1 MKKKHES
8 RDGFRR
14 LLDAWEPPDDAGDPI
29 GCVATSFT
37 FSPAFFEEECLGR
50 FLGLQTDAKEDG
62 PAYLIE
68 REEKLSQLI
77 CASALVDQHYA
88 KGIRS
93 LRWDLLPARIQPGI
107 MHAKVSLL
115 LWTNRARLI
124 VASANLTEDGYRRNH
139 EVFASLDY
147 FEGADAPLPV
157 LDEMIEFLRETGQLA
172 NSTAEGESQPIAR
185 WNGLLD
191 RVREVSRGWGTAAWS
206 RTSEQPNMFAVL
218 TGPGRESAFDTLRS
232 RRLGTG
238 VIDLA
243 CVVSPFFDPPEA
255 ENRPAKELWTV
266 VRQKGL
272 TTVEFH
278 LTAEDVP
285 NENAILVHGPETL
298 RSAQPTNRGNITTTF
313 KRLTLEDTRPL
324 HAKCIWLQ
332 AADSIVHMIGS
343 SNFTSRGLG
352 IGATKNI
359 EANLCFETNLSRQA
373 QATKLL
379 GDAWLPTTEFPKGVA
394 LRFLP
399 LANEEEAEVI
409 EEPNLPAAF
418 GEIVFSRDSAQ
429 LVWLKFTFGSNLPE
443 EWFLCVEDEKEPF
456 IRQADW
462 TKAGSPATWNVAWN
476 RDRPPSGFSV
486 SWQGSEGCAW
496 WPVNVDSSAAL
507 PPPSELRDLPLDAL
521 IEILTSARPLHQV
534 IVAWRKREAA
544 KKGRCESTE
553 LDPHKR
559 VDTSGF
565 LLQRTRRVSAAFNAL
580 RERLQ
585 RPVASEQVL
594 KWRLRG
600 PVGVL
605 ALADAIKNAAK
616 SPTERVFLLAEL
628 CLELRQVTPKEMPG
642 GLPASTVRNAIN
654 ELMKEVRQSAMAHLP
669 EMEDPGLNV
678 SPTSQGSSIGA
689 LRNYVQAIFSEGI
702 A

>member
-8 RDGFRR
+8 RDGFGR
-14 LLDAWEPPDDAGDPI
+14 LLDAWEPPDDAGEPI

-93 LRWDLLPARIQPGI
+93 LRWDLLSARIQPGI

-115 LWTNRARLI
+115 LWTNRARMI

-139 EVFASLDY
+139 EVFASLDF
-147 FEGADAPLPV
+147 FEGAEAPLPV
-157 LDEMIEFLRETGQLA
+157 LDEVIEFLRETGQLA
-172 NSTAEGESQPIAR
+172 NAVAEGESQPIGR

-191 RVREVSRGWGTAAWS
+191 RVREASRGWGTVAWS
-206 RTSEQPNMFAVL
+206 RTSEQPNVFAVL
-218 TGPGRESAFDTLRS
+218 TGPGRGSAFDTIQS
-232 RRLGTG
+232 RRVGTG

-243 CVVSPFFDPPEA
+243 CVVSPFFDPPEV

-266 VRQKGL
+266 VRQKGP

-298 RSAQPTNRGNITTTF
+298 RSVQPSNRGNITTTF
-313 KRLTLEDTRPL
+313 KRLTLEETRPL

-332 AADSIVHMIGS
+332 ATDSIVHMIGS

-352 IGATKNI
+352 IGPTKNV
-359 EANLCFETNLSRQA
+359 EVNLCFETNLSRQA
-373 QATKLL
+373 HAAKQL
-379 GDAWLPTTEFPKGVA
+379 GDAWLPITSFPDGVT
-394 LRFLP
+394 LRFQP
-399 LANEEEAEVI
+399 RDNEEDAELVG
-409 EEPNLPAAF
+409 EPILPAAF
-418 GEIVFSRDSAQ
+418 GEIVFSQDGAKQ
-429 LVWLKFTFGSNLPE
+429 GWLKFTFGPNLPE
-443 EWFLCVEDEKEPF
+443 EWVLYAEDAKEPF
-456 IRQADW
+456 IRQKDWATAD
-462 TKAGSPATWNVAWN
+462 SPSSWNVAWN
-476 RDRPPSGFSV
+476 RDRPPSGFRV
-486 SWQGSEGCAW
+486 GWQGSGGYAW

-534 IVAWRKREAA
+534 IVAWRKREEG
-544 KKGRCESTE
+544 KKGRGESSE

-565 LLQRTRRVSAAFNAL
+565 LLQRTRRVSSAFNAL

-605 ALADAIKNAAK
+605 ALADAINRAAK

-628 CLELRQVTPKEMPG
+628 CLELRRVTPQEMPG
-642 GLPASTVRNAIN
+642 GLPVTVIQDAIKDLMN
-654 ELMKEVRQSAMAHLP
+654 ELWQTALANLP
-669 EMEDPGLNV
+669 ELEDPGANG
-678 SPTSQGSSIGA
+678 SPTSQGSSIA
-689 LRNYVQAIFSEGI
+689 VLRNYVQAIFSEGI
-702 A
+702 T